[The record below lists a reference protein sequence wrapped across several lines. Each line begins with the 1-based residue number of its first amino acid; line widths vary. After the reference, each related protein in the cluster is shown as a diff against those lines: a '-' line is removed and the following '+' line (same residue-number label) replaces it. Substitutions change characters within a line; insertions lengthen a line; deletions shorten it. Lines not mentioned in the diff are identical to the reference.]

1 MAESVNYQEE
11 YMKEVK
17 KEFVEKVKS
26 FLKHKLSQRKSWSD
40 IKKHLKV
47 HLYNILKRTKDQD
60 LLEPDQKDD
69 LVNTAFKKISPIIEK
84 KAEQEAKNKPRPTI
98 KSRFLGRPS
107 FLTGTR
113 KMLATL
119 RRTGV
124 HSRPTSMKREK
135 SVNMTMNNR
144 SKNLNT
150 FGMGSLARALN
161 DL

>member
-17 KEFVEKVKS
+17 KEFVEKVK
-26 FLKHKLSQRKSWSD
+26 FYIQQKLSQQKSWSD

-47 HLYNILKRTKDQD
+47 HLYSILKKTKDQD
-60 LLEPDQKDD
+60 LLEQDQKDEI
-69 LVNTAFKKISPIIEK
+69 VNNAYKKIFPIIEK

-98 KSRFLGRPS
+98 KNRFLKRPS

-113 KMLATL
+113 KVLASL
-119 RRTGV
+119 ARTGTATR
-124 HSRPTSMKREK
+124 SRP
-135 SVNMTMNNR
+135 VNGLKLNR
-144 SKNLNT
+144 SGNA
-150 FGMGSLARALN
+150 FGMGSLSRALN

>member
-1 MAESVNYQEE
+1 MGESVDLQEM
-11 YMKEVK
+11 YINDLK

-26 FLKHKLSQRKSWSD
+26 FLEHKLSQQKSWTD

-47 HLYNILKRTKDQD
+47 HLYNILNKTKDHD
-60 LLEPDQKDD
+60 ILEKDQKDEI
-69 LVNTAFKKISPIIEK
+69 VNNAYNKISPIIEK

-98 KSRFLGRPS
+98 KNRFLKRPS

-113 KMLATL
+113 KMLASL
-119 RRTGV
+119 ARTGTR
-124 HSRPTSMKREK
+124 SRSRNGLKL
-135 SVNMTMNNR
+135 NR
-144 SKNLNT
+144 SGNS

>member
-26 FLKHKLSQRKSWSD
+26 FLEHKLSQRKSWTD

-47 HLYNILKRTKDQD
+47 HLYNILNKTKDQD
-60 LLEPDQKDD
+60 ILEKDQKDEI
-69 LVNTAFKKISPIIEK
+69 VNNAYNKIFPIIEK
-84 KAEQEAKNKPRPTI
+84 KAEQEAKNRPKPTL

-107 FLTGTR
+107 FLTGARKYLASTR
-113 KMLATL
+113 RSGT
-119 RRTGV
+119 R
-124 HSRPTSMKREK
+124 SRPRNGLKL
-135 SVNMTMNNR
+135 NR
-144 SKNLNT
+144 SGNS